1 MGEDR
6 RHIRMSLATLDS
18 LGSDEE
24 LREQA
29 TRALRQAE
37 TERRP
42 STHSGQDPTGA
53 ITVVVDTAGQ
63 VEEVTVSRD
72 WRSRVGVS
80 GAPDALFTA
89 YTTAVQTAVEAVALQ
104 QLRADSDETAQA
116 QPSGTGGAAQAPSG
130 ASDEAEPDDEQ
141 WLRQTWQTLHD
152 LDIELEGLARP
163 PQVVSEQEVA
173 SPAGVL
179 TLRMRDGAVVS
190 IVGDIRRIGQLDA
203 AALRYEAHALF
214 RTYALV
220 RSQKRS

>member
-6 RHIRMSLATLDS
+6 RHIRLSLATLDS

-24 LREQA
+24 LREQV
-29 TRALRQAE
+29 TLALRRAE
-37 TERRP
+37 SDRRP

-53 ITVVVDTAGQ
+53 ITVVVDSAGQ
-63 VEEVTVSRD
+63 VEDVTVTRD

-80 GAPDALFTA
+80 GAPEALFTA
-89 YTTAVQTAVEAVALQ
+89 YTTAVQAAVETVALR
-104 QLRADSDETAQA
+104 QLRADSNEAA
-116 QPSGTGGAAQAPSG
+116 RPQPNNTGEAASTSEVG
-130 ASDEAEPDDEQ
+130 PDDEQ

-163 PQVVSEQEVA
+163 PQMVSEQEVA
-173 SPAGVL
+173 SPSGVL
-179 TLRMRDGAVVS
+179 TLRMRDGGVVS
-190 IVGDIRRIGQLDA
+190 IVGDVRRIAQLDA

-220 RSQKRS
+220 RSQNRP